1 MPPESDVLVRS
12 TPDAPWLPPGSR
24 AEVVLS
30 STAPTPACLVR
41 LLLRRGTEV
50 FCVPREQTAALDL
63 PTRAVE
69 PSGVDTSD
77 PDGRATAE
85 RLARD
90 VLGQAA
96 LLAPVGFVRNVV
108 AGDAPGYAWPVPL
121 AHFVVWDTTGVPAVE
136 GQWVDAR
143 GPGSPLTERHWFP
156 LLSALG

>member
-1 MPPESDVLVRS
+1 MNHTTDVVVRT

-24 AEVVLS
+24 AEVVRS
-30 STAPTPACLVR
+30 SVAPSPACLVR
-41 LLLRRGTEV
+41 LLLRRGDDV
-50 FCVPREQTAALDL
+50 FCVPREQTGALDL

-69 PSGVDTSD
+69 PSD

-96 LLAPVGFVRNVV
+96 PLVPMGFVRNVV
-108 AGDAPGYAWPVPL
+108 AEGVPGYGWPVPL
-121 AHFVVWDTTGVPAVE
+121 AHFVVWETTGVPAVE
-136 GQWVDAR
+136 GQWVDTR
-143 GPGSPLTERHWFP
+143 GLGSPLTERHWFP